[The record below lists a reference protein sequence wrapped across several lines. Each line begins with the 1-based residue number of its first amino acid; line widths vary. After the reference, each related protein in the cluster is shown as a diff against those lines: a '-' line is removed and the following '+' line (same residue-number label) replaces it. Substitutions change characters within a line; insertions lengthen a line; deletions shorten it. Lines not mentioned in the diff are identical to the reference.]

1 MSTQLKKVAILTS
14 GGDSP
19 GMNACI
25 RALVR
30 SGIYYSLEMWGVV
43 RGYDGLIQGDYQ
55 PMDLRSVSN
64 IINRGGHHP
73 KIGALGRVQDRGGH
87 GKGLSSTQTAGH

>member
-64 IINRGGHHP
+64 IINRGGTIL
-73 KIGALGRVQDRGGH
+73 KSARSEDF
-87 GKGLSSTQTAGH
+87 